1 MSILFILLGA
11 LALTL
16 YFIAHL
22 GLDLPPA
29 DHLSHVADSN
39 KRSRSSREDLPLA
52 A

>member
-16 YFIAHL
+16 YFVTRL
-22 GLDLPPA
+22 GLDLPPVE
-29 DHLSHVADSN
+29 HLSDTSD
-39 KRSRSSREDLPLA
+39 RSEKSRISREDFPLA

>member
-11 LALTL
+11 LTLTL
-16 YFIAHL
+16 YFIARL

-29 DHLSHVADSN
+29 EHLSAVADRN
-39 KRSRSSREDLPLA
+39 EESRISREDLPLA